1 MKKLLLAIAA
11 IAAVSFVSCDTK
23 TATDN
28 NQATDSVF
36 TIEKF
41 TEAIPTLQDSA
52 AVADLMAK
60 ANDQVQKFL
69 AAGDTVQALDLVGKI
84 KEVIETNKDK
94 LVALVPTI
102 TEFAGNAINLPEDLK
117 AKVNES
123 LGDVAK
129 EAVDNV
135 TDAAAAQVDK
145 AVDQAKEK
153 ANEAVDQAKE
163 KAAEGVDK
171 AKEKAADVAN
181 KAAEALKK

>member
-117 AKVNES
+117 AIEPQTFMNDTSPTPPLHKS
-123 LGDVAK
+123 TRLWTRLRRRPTRPWIRPRRKLPRAWTRLRRK
-129 EAVDNV
+129 LPMWQ
-135 TDAAAAQVDK
+135 TR
-145 AVDQAKEK
+145 
-153 ANEAVDQAKE
+153 
-163 KAAEGVDK
+163 
-171 AKEKAADVAN
+171 
-181 KAAEALKK
+181 LPRL